1 MDKNCIL
8 CGKEIGRDAE
18 YTGQV
23 GDALLHPICL
33 ECWRLC
39 EKEPDRVLAEHRE
52 MIDNVLAD
60 YEKHWKA
67 HRFDRVTEVIAE
79 KPSEPRSAETILAKK
94 YNDAHSA
101 AKATLDYAN
110 AFKIIGVVLAALIIV
125 GGTFVVISK
134 PELAENPLAILG
146 GLIVSALVAI
156 SFYWCGTLLAGLGR
170 LLFVAAE
177 IAVNTS
183 PLLTV
188 EVKAKEMEVPLT
200 PEGRTAN
207 AA

>member
-1 MDKNCIL
+1 MDRNCIL
-8 CGKEIGRDAE
+8 CGKEISRDAE

-23 GDALLHPICL
+23 GDALLHPVCL
-33 ECWRLC
+33 ECWKFC
-39 EKEPDRVLAEHRE
+39 EKEPARVLAEHRQ
-52 MIDNVLAD
+52 MIDDILSD

-67 HRFDRVTEVIAE
+67 HRFDRVAEPRAE

-94 YNDAHSA
+94 YNDAYSA
-101 AKATLDYAN
+101 AQTTLDCAN
-110 AFKIIGVVLAALIIV
+110 AFKIIGVVLAVLIIV
-125 GGTFVVISK
+125 GGTFVVVSK
-134 PELAENPLAILG
+134 PELAGNPLAILG

-156 SFYWCGTLLAGLGR
+156 SFYWCGTLLTGLGR

-177 IAVNTS
+177 IAINTS

-188 EVKAKEMEVPLT
+188 EVKAKEMEVPFT
-200 PEGRTAN
+200 PEGRTAD